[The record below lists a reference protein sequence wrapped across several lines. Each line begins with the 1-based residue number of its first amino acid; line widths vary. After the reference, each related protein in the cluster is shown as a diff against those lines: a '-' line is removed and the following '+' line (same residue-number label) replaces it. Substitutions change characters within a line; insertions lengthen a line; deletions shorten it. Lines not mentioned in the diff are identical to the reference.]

1 MNYEIINV
9 EQDSSNKYK
18 TQVIINNE
26 TMESFFFFFDSYPS
40 QEQVNESVGKYIQSL
55 VKPLPSTISAR
66 QIRLWLLQNNISLQ
80 MISNVIN
87 SISDPYQKEYISI
100 EWEYAPYIERN
111 HPMLVP
117 LAIALGLT
125 EEDINRAFI
134 EASLI

>member
-40 QEQVNESVGKYIQSL
+40 QEQVNESVGDYIQSL

-80 MISNVIN
+80 MISDVIN
-87 SISDPYQKEYISI
+87 GISDPYQKEYISI

-134 EASLI
+134 EASSI